1 MNRFH
6 SRGTMSRKLY
16 LYLYIAAAS
25 KDKEEN
31 QFQIINSKFHFD
43 EGIGQQMT
51 VSSSSLNAADDRI
64 GDRTFCCC
72 CVKWNS
78 LPWRRVF
85 YFLGFR
91 HVLYV
96 LAACLLYEN
105 TAAKFRILYLLFMFQ
120 RKRKGHHQ
128 HRSSTRASWWAI
140 RLLLLSMDFHSLTQ
154 SNDLQCITYSLSPSN
169 SILAGLAWP
178 DSLLAATHTQ
188 FPYYDMDLPTYVT
201 AICYI

>member
-1 MNRFH
+1 
-6 SRGTMSRKLY
+6 MS
-16 LYLYIAAAS
+16 
-25 KDKEEN
+25 
-31 QFQIINSKFHFD
+31 
-43 EGIGQQMT
+43 QQMT

-78 LPWRRVF
+78 LPWRRLL
-85 YFLGFR
+85 YFR
-91 HVLYV
+91 HVL
-96 LAACLLYEN
+96 LAACLPWKHG
-105 TAAKFRILYLLFMFQ
+105 TKFRIYLLFFFIGKEKVTNMS
-120 RKRKGHHQ
+120 
-128 HRSSTRASWWAI
+128 SSTRASWWAI

-188 FPYYDMDLPTYVT
+188 FPYYDMDSPTYVT